1 MNIIYMTF
9 RLGDINRDNT
19 ININDVTYLQKALSG
34 MDGYNCDFEQ
44 TDVNGDGNIDI
55 NDATELQRILV
66 H

>member
-1 MNIIYMTF
+1 
-9 RLGDINRDNT
+9 
-19 ININDVTYLQKALSG
+19 